1 MTLALAAASAATSAT
16 ERATVLTL
24 GEALCHSQTRAR
36 KAEEGEADREEL
48 RRMLR
53 RELALNFAY
62 RQYITM
68 LQVTRA
74 NRNIINVV
82 VQL

>member
-1 MTLALAAASAATSAT
+1 MTLALAAASVATSAT

-36 KAEEGEADREEL
+36 KAEEGEADREGL
-48 RRMLR
+48 RGMLR
-53 RELALNFAY
+53 REMALNFAY

-68 LQVTRA
+68 LQVMGPHYD
-74 NRNIINVV
+74 IIN
-82 VQL
+82 LI